1 MATRSH
7 TTFKKRQKEQARLE
21 KRQEKLARRQ
31 QRKLDGPEVEPE
43 IDPITGLPVEPE
55 IDPETG
61 LPVEREIHDGDDA
74 GDEAAPGDILHSQSH
89 TATS

>member
-43 IDPITGLPVEPE
+43 LDPITGLPIEPE

-61 LPVEREIHDGDDA
+61 LPIERDTGGAEDGDDVVHLP
-74 GDEAAPGDILHSQSH
+74 GTSAAS
-89 TATS
+89 

>member
-43 IDPITGLPVEPE
+43 IDPITGLPIEPE

-61 LPVEREIHDGDDA
+61 LPIERDVDDDDDGDADSGDA
-74 GDEAAPGDILHSQSH
+74 VQLPGQS
-89 TATS
+89 TAS

>member
-43 IDPITGLPVEPE
+43 IDPITGLPIEPE

-61 LPVEREIHDGDDA
+61 LPIERDSDDA
-74 GDEAAPGDILHSQSH
+74 DDDAEDAAAVQVPGQS
-89 TATS
+89 TAS

>member
-1 MATRSH
+1 LATRSH

-43 IDPITGLPVEPE
+43 IDPITGLPIEPE

-61 LPVEREIHDGDDA
+61 LPIERDVDDSGDDTDDA
-74 GDEAAPGDILHSQSH
+74 GATPAPGQT
-89 TATS
+89 TAS

>member
-31 QRKLDGPEVEPE
+31 QRKLDGPEAEPE
-43 IDPITGLPVEPE
+43 IDPITGLPIEPE

-61 LPVEREIHDGDDA
+61 LPIERDSDDA
-74 GDEAAPGDILHSQSH
+74 DDDAEDGEAVPAPGQTTVS
-89 TATS
+89 

>member
-43 IDPITGLPVEPE
+43 IDPITGLPIEPE

-61 LPVEREIHDGDDA
+61 LPIERDIDDDA
-74 GDEAAPGDILHSQSH
+74 DDAEDGVVSELPGPA
-89 TATS
+89 ATS

>member
-43 IDPITGLPVEPE
+43 IDPITGLPIEPE

-61 LPVEREIHDGDDA
+61 LPIERDSDDA
-74 GDEAAPGDILHSQSH
+74 DEDAEDAAAVPVPGQS
-89 TATS
+89 TAS